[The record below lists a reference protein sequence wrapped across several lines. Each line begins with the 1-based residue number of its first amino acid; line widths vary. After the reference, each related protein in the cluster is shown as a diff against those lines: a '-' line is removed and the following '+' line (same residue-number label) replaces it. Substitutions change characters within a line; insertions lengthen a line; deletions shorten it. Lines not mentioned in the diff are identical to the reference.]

1 MQQNPAVDD
10 SGSEAGTATPGL
22 PVRTPRWVIG
32 RQPDRRDGAL
42 TVGPR
47 TTGRQWWQLGAVMAA
62 AAVLYLVHS
71 FLRFRNFEA
80 KGYDLGIFDQAVRQY
95 ALFREP
101 IVPIKGVDFNI
112 LGDHF
117 HPIIAL
123 AAPLYWVWDDPRM
136 LGIAMTALLVS
147 TAIPVYLFARRR
159 FRHSASLIAAAA
171 LLLWWPFQAMVNWD
185 FHEVSFGVPIAAW
198 VIWAIDGRRYW
209 LATILAVSLLTVRE
223 DMGITLLAIAMVLA
237 VKRAWLPAVVTA
249 VLGVAG
255 YVFATSVVIPH
266 FSPEGEFGY
275 WQFTAL
281 GPDMGSSIAFI
292 LSQPFDAV
300 AVLFDHPLKIG
311 LWLLHFVAL
320 WLLPFLSPYTLIGAP
335 ILLSRLFNDRL
346 NVWSPVYQYDAI
358 LAPIFLLAAL
368 EALARIGVWREAR
381 RQSRAQSWAQS
392 PDPARRR
399 RTGSAAATGLPAPG
413 VSRQGR
419 LPLVFVSVLLGCGVL
434 GTAVFPQVFP
444 FHRTA
449 TGENW
454 QMTEWAHA
462 LNRAVDT
469 IPDDVCVEAAD
480 NAVPHL
486 VDRTYVGLHGDMGDE
501 LATWMIIDTT
511 VEELGGWD
519 PLTPDEALQRAER
532 LGYEAVTEDDHG
544 IWVLHRDQPVDP
556 VCADY
561 VP

>member
-10 SGSEAGTATPGL
+10 SGSGAAPAPSQDHVPG
-22 PVRTPRWVIG
+22 RAPRWVIG

-47 TTGRQWWQLGAVMAA
+47 TSGRQWMHLGAVMAV

-117 HPIIAL
+117 HPVIAL
-123 AAPLYWVWDDPRM
+123 AAPLYWIWDDPRV

-159 FRHSASLIAAAA
+159 FSHATALIGAAA

-185 FHEVSFGVPIAAW
+185 FHEVSFGVPIIAW
-198 VIWAIDGRRYW
+198 VIWAVDGRRYW
-209 LATILAVSLLTVRE
+209 LATLLAVSLLTVRE

-237 VKRAWLPAVVTA
+237 IKRAWLPAVVTA

-255 YVFATSVVIPH
+255 YVFATSVVIPR

-368 EALARIGVWREAR
+368 EALARIGAWREAR
-381 RQSRAQSWAQS
+381 RQPTGDAAET
-392 PDPARRR
+392 ARRR
-399 RTGSAAATGLPAPG
+399 RTGSAATASLGAPG
-413 VSRQGR
+413 VTRPGR

-434 GTAVFPQVFP
+434 GTAVSPQVFP
-444 FHRTA
+444 FQRTV
-449 TGENW
+449 TGDTW
-454 QMTEWAHA
+454 RMTEWAHA
-462 LNRAVDT
+462 LGRAVDS

-486 VDRTYVGLHGDMGDE
+486 VDRAYVGLHGDMGDE

-519 PLTPDEALQRAER
+519 PLTPDEALNRAER
-532 LGYEAVTEDDHG
+532 LGYEVVTEDDHG
-544 IWVLHRDQPVDP
+544 IWVLHRDLPVDP
-556 VCADY
+556 VCAAY

>member
-1 MQQNPAVDD
+1 
-10 SGSEAGTATPGL
+10 
-22 PVRTPRWVIG
+22 
-32 RQPDRRDGAL
+32 
-42 TVGPR
+42 
-47 TTGRQWWQLGAVMAA
+47 MAA

-123 AAPLYWVWDDPRM
+123 AAPLYWIWDDPRM

-159 FRHSASLIAAAA
+159 FNHATALVAAGA

-185 FHEVSFGVPIAAW
+185 FHEVSFGVPIVAW
-198 VIWAIDGRRYW
+198 IIWAIDGRRYW
-209 LATILAVSLLTVRE
+209 LATLLAVSLLTVRE

-237 VKRAWLPAVVTA
+237 IKRAWLPAAVTA

-292 LSQPFDAV
+292 LSQPFDAI

-368 EALARIGVWREAR
+368 EALARIGAWREAR
-381 RQSRAQSWAQS
+381 RQSSGGS
-392 PDPARRR
+392 SDPERRR
-399 RTGSAAATGLPAPG
+399 RTGSTATAGLDAPG
-413 VSRQGR
+413 VAQPGRPGR

-444 FHRTA
+444 FHRTV
-449 TGENW
+449 TGDNW
-454 QMTEWAHA
+454 QMTDWAHA
-462 LNRAVDT
+462 LDRAVET

-519 PLTPDEALQRAER
+519 PLTPDQALDRAER
-532 LGYEAVTEDDHG
+532 LGYEPVTQDDHG
-544 IWVLHRDQPVDP
+544 IWVLHRDRPVDP
-556 VCADY
+556 VCATY

>member
-1 MQQNPAVDD
+1 VQQNPAVDD
-10 SGSEAGTATPGL
+10 PADPAAVPA
-22 PVRTPRWVIG
+22 PAQDRVPRRVPRWVIG

-123 AAPLYWVWDDPRM
+123 AAPLYWIWDDPRM

-147 TAIPVYLFARRR
+147 TVIPVYLFARRR
-159 FRHSASLIAAAA
+159 FSHATALIGAAA

-185 FHEVSFGVPIAAW
+185 FHEVSFGVPIVAW

-209 LATILAVSLLTVRE
+209 LATLLAVSLLTVRE

-237 VKRAWLPAVVTA
+237 IKRAWLPAVVTA

-266 FSPEGEFGY
+266 FSPAGEFGY

-368 EALARIGVWREAR
+368 EALARLGVWRE
-381 RQSRAQSWAQS
+381 
-392 PDPARRR
+392 ARRR
-399 RTGSAAATGLPAPG
+399 RTGSAATAGLGAPS
-413 VSRQGR
+413 VSRPGRPGR

-444 FHRTA
+444 FQRTV
-449 TGENW
+449 TGDNW

-462 LNRAVDT
+462 LDRAVES

-511 VEELGGWD
+511 VDELGGWD
-519 PLTPDEALQRAER
+519 PLTPAEALDRAER
-532 LGYEAVTEDDHG
+532 LGYEVVTEDDHG

-556 VCADY
+556 VCATY

>member
-1 MQQNPAVDD
+1 VQPSSAADATD
-10 SGSEAGTATPGL
+10 TPDGTAGGPAHEAPRRPL
-22 PVRTPRWVIG
+22 PPRWVIG
-32 RQPDRRDGAL
+32 RQPERRDGAQ

-47 TTGRQWWQLGAVMAA
+47 TTRRQWLQLGAVMAA
-62 AAVLYLVHS
+62 AAALYLVHS
-71 FLRFRNFEA
+71 FLRFRNYEA

-117 HPIIAL
+117 HPILAL
-123 AAPLYWVWDDPRM
+123 LAPLYWIWDDPRM
-136 LGIAMTALLVS
+136 LNIAMTALLVS

-159 FRHSASLIAAAA
+159 FGHATA
-171 LLLWWPFQAMVNWD
+171 LLGAGAMLLWWPFQAMVNWD
-185 FHEVSFGVPIAAW
+185 LHEIAVGVPVIAW

-209 LATILAVSLLTVRE
+209 LATGLSAILLAVRE
-223 DMGITLLAIAMVLA
+223 DMGVTLLAIALVLA
-237 VKRAWLPAVVTA
+237 IKRAWAPAVATA
-249 VLGVAG
+249 VLGAAG
-255 YVFATSVVIPH
+255 YLFATKVVIPR
-266 FSPEGEFGY
+266 FSPTGEFGY

-292 LSQPFDAV
+292 LTQPLDAF
-300 AVLFDHPLKIG
+300 AVLFDHPLKVG

-320 WLLPFLSPYTLIGAP
+320 WLLPLLSPYTLIGAP

-358 LAPIFLLAAL
+358 LAPIFLMAAL
-368 EALARIGVWREAR
+368 EALARIGAWRN
-381 RQSRAQSWAQS
+381 
-392 PDPARRR
+392 ARRR
-399 RTGSAAATGLPAPG
+399 RTAPAESAPPRPWRLPA
-413 VSRQGR
+413 
-419 LPLVFVSVLLGCGVL
+419 VFVSVLLGCAVL
-434 GTAVFPQVFP
+434 GTALFPQVFP
-444 FHRTA
+444 FQRTV
-449 TGENW
+449 TGANW
-454 QMTEWAHA
+454 QMTAWAHA
-462 LNRAVDT
+462 LDRAAAT

-519 PLTPDEALQRAER
+519 PLTPEQALQRAER
-532 LGYEAVTEDDHG
+532 LGYEVVTEDDHG
-544 IWVLHRDQPVDP
+544 IWVLHRDRPVDP

-561 VP
+561 AP

>member
-1 MQQNPAVDD
+1 MNARR
-10 SGSEAGTATPGL
+10 L
-22 PVRTPRWVIG
+22 PRWVIG
-32 RQPDRRDGAL
+32 TQPDRRDGAD
-42 TVGPR
+42 TVGPS
-47 TTGRQWWQLGAVMAA
+47 TTAGQWLQLGAVMAL

-101 IVPIKGVDFNI
+101 LVPVKGVDFNI

-117 HPIIAL
+117 HPILAL
-123 AAPLYWVWDDPRM
+123 LAPLYWVWDDPRV
-136 LGIAMTALLVS
+136 LNIAMTALLVS

-159 FRHSASLIAAAA
+159 FSHATALIGAGAM
-171 LLLWWPFQAMVNWD
+171 LLWWPFQAMVNWD
-185 FHEVSFGVPIAAW
+185 FHEIAFGVPVIAW
-198 VIWAIDGRRYW
+198 VVWAIDGRRYW
-209 LATILAVSLLTVRE
+209 LATGLSVILLAVRE

-237 VKRAWLPAVVTA
+237 IKRAWVPATVTA

-281 GPDMGSSIAFI
+281 GPDMGSSIAFM
-292 LSQPFDAV
+292 LTQPFDAL
-300 AVLFDHPLKIG
+300 AVLFDHPLKVA

-358 LAPIFLLAAL
+358 LAPVFLMAAL
-368 EALARIGVWREAR
+368 EALARIGAWRHAR
-381 RQSRAQSWAQS
+381 RVRVSGPVDLPSARDGGAVASGAGSHRVPRAS
-392 PDPARRR
+392 
-399 RTGSAAATGLPAPG
+399 GSAS
-413 VSRQGR
+413 SRGWR
-419 LPLVFVSVLLGCGVL
+419 LPTVFVSVLLGCGLV
-434 GTAVFPQVFP
+434 GTLFFPQVFP
-444 FHRTA
+444 FQRTA
-449 TGENW
+449 TGDNW
-454 QMTEWAHA
+454 QRTEWAEA
-462 LNRAVDT
+462 LGRAVAM
-469 IPDDVCVEAAD
+469 IPDDVCIEAAD

-501 LATWMIIDTT
+501 LASWMIIDTT

-519 PLTPDEALQRAER
+519 PLTPEQALERAGR
-532 LGYEAVTEDDHG
+532 LGYEVVSEDDHG
-544 IWVLHRDQPVDP
+544 IWVLHRDRPADS
-556 VCADY
+556 VCAEY